1 MIPEFLGSIGINLSQ
16 FRDAQIWRNEAVGP
30 FTVSVARYVLRS
42 IGETNKRLTWLQA
55 KRCKVELAGY
65 LGKKGLTDAAY
76 CGLTTT
82 LARHIEQQLRSDND
96 AFAERAW
103 GRSWGEVFAADT
115 AEKFRPN
122 DLEMCRPDWFTARR
136 LLRATREM
144 KEIVHQ
150 VLLDPAIAVEA
161 PWNDLRQRSGL
172 ISKE

>member
-1 MIPEFLGSIGINLSQ
+1 
-16 FRDAQIWRNEAVGP
+16 
-30 FTVSVARYVLRS
+30 
-42 IGETNKRLTWLQA
+42 
-55 KRCKVELAGY
+55 
-65 LGKKGLTDAAY
+65 
-76 CGLTTT
+76 
-82 LARHIEQQLRSDND
+82 LRSDND

-136 LLRATREM
+136 LLRATLEM

-150 VLLDPAIAVEA
+150 VLLDPALAVEA

>member
-1 MIPEFLGSIGINLSQ
+1 
-16 FRDAQIWRNEAVGP
+16 
-30 FTVSVARYVLRS
+30 
-42 IGETNKRLTWLQA
+42 
-55 KRCKVELAGY
+55 
-65 LGKKGLTDAAY
+65 
-76 CGLTTT
+76 
-82 LARHIEQQLRSDND
+82 LRSDND

-122 DLEMCRPDWFTARR
+122 DFEMCRPDWFTARR